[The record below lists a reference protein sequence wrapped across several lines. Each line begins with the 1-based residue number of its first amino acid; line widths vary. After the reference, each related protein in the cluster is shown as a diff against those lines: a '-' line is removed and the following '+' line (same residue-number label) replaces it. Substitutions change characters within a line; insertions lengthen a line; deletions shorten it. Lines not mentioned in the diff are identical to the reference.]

1 MTRFV
6 GMSLMSWFCNLPPKK
21 YKTMLRSFD
30 PMKDQHPGNFCVTTL
45 NQGGVNEALK
55 QWVVDLVPGFLV
67 PQATVLPVL
76 WFVAF
81 SISIMICIFLILS
94 LRLKLYQATN
104 PFTSLD
110 DIPTSFNIIRGWSP
124 SEWSLLCQSSGIHL
138 GQTSW
143 RLPDLRGLVESR
155 KGYLP

>member
-1 MTRFV
+1 MI
-6 GMSLMSWFCNLPPKK
+6 LQPPSKK
-21 YKTMLRSFD
+21 IQDHAEVIRSNEGRAPRELLCD
-30 PMKDQHPGNFCVTTL
+30 HLEP
-45 NQGGVNEALK
+45 GGVNEALK

-110 DIPTSFNIIRGWSP
+110 DIPTSFNIIRG
-124 SEWSLLCQSSGIHL
+124 
-138 GQTSW
+138 
-143 RLPDLRGLVESR
+143 
-155 KGYLP
+155 